1 MTTATLAKPSGQ
13 ESPKTPGRT
22 STLTGTRALAKLA
35 ARRDRMMLIAWIYV
49 LTALVAGTAYSFKK
63 LFPTPAGRAE
73 FALSAGHNPALLSLY
88 GPLYGN
94 SIGSL
99 TAWRYGGFAALGA
112 GLMSIFIV
120 IRHTRAD
127 EETGRLE
134 LVGSAVVGRNAA
146 LTAALLI
153 AVSANVGLAVLITA
167 GLTLLGLPAAGV
179 ISLALAI
186 AGSGLV
192 FTAVAAVCA
201 QLAST
206 ARAARG
212 LALVVIGV
220 TYLLRAVGDSSG
232 PHGPRW
238 LSWLSPIGWAELI
251 RSFGAIRWW
260 VLALPVAVAVM
271 VVAAAAFLAVRRDYD
286 AGMLS
291 QRPGPAR
298 ARASLRNPF
307 ALAWRLHVGGM
318 IAWIAGAII
327 YGFIVGSAAKGI
339 GGLLG
344 SGQIRHI
351 VTQLGGKSALTDAYL
366 AAIMGF
372 NGLIAA
378 GYAVSAV
385 LRLRSEETSGHADP
399 VLATSASRVTWGL
412 SHLLIAVMGTTLILV
427 LTGLAAG
434 LGFAL
439 RSGGTGEIGPLIAAG
454 LGQLPASLVIGGVA
468 AAFVG
473 LLPEA
478 SVAAGWSALGIAVLM
493 LFLGAALKLSHWVL
507 DISPFQHLPK
517 LPGGTVIAAPLIWL
531 SAIALALAVAGIL
544 GLRRRDIT

>member
-1 MTTATLAKPSGQ
+1 MTMATLTKPSGPG
-13 ESPKTPGRT
+13 SPKTHSRT

-35 ARRDRMMLIAWIYV
+35 ARRDRIMLVAWIYV

-112 GLMSIFIV
+112 GIMSIFIV

-146 LTAALLI
+146 LAAALLI
-153 AVSANVGLAVLITA
+153 AVGANIGLAVLITA
-167 GLTLLGLPAAGV
+167 GLVLLGLPAAGS
-179 ISLALAI
+179 IALALAI

-201 QLAST
+201 QVAST

-212 LALVVIGV
+212 LALLVIGA

-260 VLALPVAVAVM
+260 VLALPVVLAVIVAAVA
-271 VVAAAAFLAVRRDYD
+271 AYLAVHRDYD
-286 AGMLS
+286 AGMLP
-291 QRPGPAR
+291 QRPGPPR
-298 ARASLRNPF
+298 ARPSLRSPF
-307 ALAWRLHVGGM
+307 ALAWRLQTGSL
-318 IAWIAGAII
+318 IAWVAGALIW
-327 YGFIVGSAAKGI
+327 GVIVGSAAKGI

-344 SGQIRHI
+344 SSQIRHI
-351 VTQLGGKSALTDAYL
+351 IVQLGGKSALTNAYL

-399 VLATSASRVTWGL
+399 VLATGVARVKWGL
-412 SHLLIAVMGTTLILV
+412 SHLLIAVVGTTLILV
-427 LTGLAAG
+427 LAGLAAG
-434 LGFAL
+434 VGYAL
-439 RSGGTGEIGPLIAAG
+439 RSGGTAEIGPLVMAG
-454 LGQLPASLVIGGVA
+454 LSQLPAALVIGGIA
-468 AAFVG
+468 AALFG
-473 LLPEA
+473 LFPEA
-478 SVAAGWSALGIAVLM
+478 SVGVAWSALGIAVLM
-493 LFLGAALKLSHWVL
+493 LFLGAALKLSHWLL

-517 LPGGTVIAAPLIWL
+517 LPGGTVTAAPLIWL
-531 SAIALALAVAGIL
+531 SAIALALGVAGII
-544 GLRRRDIT
+544 GLRRRDIS

>member
-1 MTTATLAKPSGQ
+1 MSTATLTKPSGQ
-13 ESPKTPGRT
+13 ESPKAHGRT

-35 ARRDRMMLIAWIYV
+35 ARRDRIMLVAWIYV

-63 LFPTPAGRAE
+63 LFPTQAGRAE

-112 GLMSIFIV
+112 GIMSIFIV

-146 LTAALLI
+146 LAAALLI
-153 AVSANVGLAVLITA
+153 AVGANIGLAVLITA
-167 GLTLLGLPAAGV
+167 GLILLGLPAAGA
-179 ISLALAI
+179 IALALAI

-201 QLAST
+201 QVAST

-212 LALVVIGV
+212 LALLVIGA
-220 TYLLRAVGDSSG
+220 TYLLRAIGDSSG
-232 PHGPRW
+232 THGPRW

-251 RSFGAIRWW
+251 RSFGAVRWW
-260 VLALPVAVAVM
+260 VLALPVVLAVIIAT
-271 VVAAAAFLAVRRDYD
+271 AAAYLAVHRDYD
-286 AGMLS
+286 AGMLP
-291 QRPGPAR
+291 QRPGPPR
-298 ARASLRNPF
+298 ARPSLRSPF
-307 ALAWRLHVGGM
+307 ALALRLQIGSL
-318 IAWIAGAII
+318 IAWVAGALIW
-327 YGFIVGSAAKGI
+327 GVIVGSAAKGI

-351 VTQLGGKSALTDAYL
+351 IVQLGGKSALTNAYL

-385 LRLRSEETSGHADP
+385 LRLRSEETSGHADS
-399 VLATSASRVTWGL
+399 VLVTSVSRVKWGL
-412 SHLLIAVMGTTLILV
+412 SHLLIAVAGTALILV
-427 LTGLAAG
+427 LAGLAAG
-434 LGFAL
+434 LGYAL
-439 RSGGTGEIGPLIAAG
+439 RSGGTAEIGPLVVAG
-454 LGQLPASLVIGGVA
+454 LSQLPAALVIGGIA
-468 AAFVG
+468 AAFFG
-473 LLPEA
+473 LFPEA
-478 SVAAGWSALGIAVLM
+478 SIGIGWSALGVAVLI

-517 LPGGTVIAAPLIWL
+517 LPGGTVTATPLIWL
-531 SAIALALAVAGIL
+531 SAIALALGLAGII
-544 GLRRRDIT
+544 GLRSRDIS

>member
-1 MTTATLAKPSGQ
+1 MTATLTKPSGQ
-13 ESPKTPGRT
+13 DSPGTHGNA
-22 STLTGTRALAKLA
+22 STLTGTRALTRLA
-35 ARRDRMMLIAWIYV
+35 GRRDRIMLVAWIYV
-49 LTALVAGTAYSFKK
+49 LTALVAGTAYGFRK

-112 GLMSIFIV
+112 GIMSIFIV

-134 LVGSAVVGRNAA
+134 LIGSAVVGRNAS

-153 AVSANVGLAVLITA
+153 AVGANIGLAALITA
-167 GLTLLGLPAAGV
+167 GLTLLGLPAAGS
-179 ISLALAI
+179 IALALAI

-201 QLAST
+201 QVAST

-212 LALVVIGV
+212 LALVVIGA
-220 TYLLRAVGDSSG
+220 TYLFRAVGDSSG

-260 VLALPVAVAVM
+260 VLALPVAVALI

-291 QRPGPAR
+291 DRPGPPR
-298 ARASLRNPF
+298 GRASLRSPF
-307 ALAWRLHVGGM
+307 ALAWRLQMGSLV
-318 IAWIAGAII
+318 AWVAGALI
-327 YGFIVGSAAKGI
+327 YGVIVGSAAKGI

-344 SGQIRHI
+344 SSQIRHI
-351 VTQLGGKSALTDAYL
+351 VVQLGGKSALTDAYL

-399 VLATSASRVTWGL
+399 VLATGASRVTWGL
-412 SHLLIAVMGTTLILV
+412 SHLLIAVAGTTLILV
-427 LTGLAAG
+427 VTGLAAG

-439 RSGGTGEIGPLIAAG
+439 RSGGTGEIGPLVIAG
-454 LGQLPASLVIGGVA
+454 LSQLPAALVIGGIA
-468 AAFVG
+468 AAFFGV
-473 LLPEA
+473 LPEA
-478 SVAAGWSALGIAVLM
+478 SVAAGWSALGVAVLM

-517 LPGGTVIAAPLIWL
+517 LPGGTVTASPLIWL
-531 SAIALALAVAGIL
+531 SAIALALGVTGLI
-544 GLRRRDIT
+544 GLRRRDIS